1 MSITIKGE
9 TRTEF
14 GTNAVGRLRRK
25 DLIPAI
31 LYGEG
36 VENVPLVLHK
46 KDIVQ
51 VLRSETREN
60 TIFKVDL
67 GRELRDAMFKDIQVD
82 PTTDEIL
89 HADLIQI
96 AMDKAVRIA
105 VPIVHRGEPIGVKT
119 EGGFIDFVTREVE
132 VECLPKDIPE
142 RVETDIS
149 GLHINQSVKV
159 SDLALPPGV
168 RILSDPNQVLVVIS
182 LPHKEEEFPGEK
194 PEEAAAEAAEAK
206 EPEVIKKERAGKEEG
221 EEKEEKKEK
230 KEEKKEKKEEKR
242 EEKKE
247 KKEKKEK

>member
-1 MSITIKGE
+1 MTITIKGE
-9 TRTEF
+9 TRSDF
-14 GTNAVGRLRRK
+14 GKNAVGRLRRK

-36 VENVPLVLHK
+36 IPNVALVLHK
-46 KDIVQ
+46 KDIFQ

-60 TIFKVDL
+60 TIFKVAL

-89 HADLIQI
+89 HADLVQI

-105 VPIVHRGEPIGVKT
+105 VPVVHHGEPIGVKT

-142 RVETDIS
+142 RIDIDVS
-149 GLHINQSVKV
+149 ELHIHQSAKV
-159 SDLALPPGV
+159 SDLSFPPGV
-168 RILSDPNQVLVVIS
+168 RILSDPGQVLVLIS

-194 PEEAAAEAAEAK
+194 PEEVAAEAAEAK
-206 EPEVIKKERAGKEEG
+206 EPEVIKKERAEKEEG

-230 KEEKKEKKEEKR
+230 KEEKKEEKR
-242 EEKKE
+242 EKRERKE
-247 KKEKKEK
+247 K

>member
-1 MSITIKGE
+1 MTITIKGE
-9 TRTEF
+9 TRTDF
-14 GTNAVGRLRRK
+14 GSNAVGRLRRK

-36 VENVPLVLHK
+36 VTNVALVLQK

-60 TIFKVDL
+60 TIFKVAL
-67 GRELRDAMFKDIQVD
+67 GGRDIRDAMFKAIQVD

-132 VECLPKDIPE
+132 VECLPRDIPE
-142 RVETDIS
+142 RMEIDVS
-149 GLHINQSVKV
+149 ALHINQSVKV

-168 RILSDPNQVLVVIS
+168 RILSDPNLVLVVIS

-194 PEEAAAEAAEAK
+194 PEEAAAEATEVK

-221 EEKEEKKEK
+221 EEKEEKKG
-230 KEEKKEKKEEKR
+230 KEEKKEEKR
-242 EEKKE
+242 EERKPREE
-247 KKEKKEK
+247 KKERKER